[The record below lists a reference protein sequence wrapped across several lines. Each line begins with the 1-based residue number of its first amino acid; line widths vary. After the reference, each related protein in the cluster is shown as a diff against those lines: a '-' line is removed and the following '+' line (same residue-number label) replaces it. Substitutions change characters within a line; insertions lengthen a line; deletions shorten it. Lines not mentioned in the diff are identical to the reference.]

1 MIRFE
6 ITVAVYNI
14 EYNAD
19 HDQLKPKTS
28 VQMQKSWNS
37 NIIAKCKACKN
48 KKK

>member
-1 MIRFE
+1 MMWSYLESNGGKENEKWTIIIRFE

-28 VQMQKSWNS
+28 V
-37 NIIAKCKACKN
+37 
-48 KKK
+48 